1 MFLLFNVLSSVK
13 LKAKAY
19 RVNSTL
25 KVLKHAVK
33 LLRGRIMAM
42 QFLDDHKLVQSY
54 LEGNEQAFEV
64 LLLRHKDKIYR
75 SIYNKVRERDL
86 AEDIFQEAFM
96 KIIQTLKLGNYNE
109 EGKFLPWA
117 MRIAQNLV
125 IDYFRKSGRMRM
137 IGERNAKSDEFNI
150 FSILKLEDANIEQSI
165 TKDELEHQMMNLV
178 TYLPDSQREII
189 EKRIF
194 QDLSFKEIADA
205 EGISINTALG
215 RMRYALINLRKMIEK
230 HQLVTDID

>member
-1 MFLLFNVLSSVK
+1 
-13 LKAKAY
+13 
-19 RVNSTL
+19 
-25 KVLKHAVK
+25 
-33 LLRGRIMAM
+33 MAM
-42 QFLDDHKLVQSY
+42 RNLDDQQLVQYY

-64 LLLRHKDKIYR
+64 LLLRHKDRIYR

-86 AEDIFQEAFM
+86 AEDIFQEAFV
-96 KIIQTLKLGNYNE
+96 KIINTLKLGNYNE

-125 IDYFRKSGRMRM
+125 IDHFRKSGRMRM
-137 IGERNAKSDEFNI
+137 INERSSRSEEFSI
-150 FSILKLEDANIEQSI
+150 FSVLKIQDANVEQQM
-165 TKDELEHQMMNLV
+165 TRDELETQMVSLIAH
-178 TYLPDSQREII
+178 LPDSQRDIV

-194 QDLSFKEIADA
+194 QDLSFKEIADM

-215 RMRYALINLRKMIEK
+215 RMRYALINLRKLIEK